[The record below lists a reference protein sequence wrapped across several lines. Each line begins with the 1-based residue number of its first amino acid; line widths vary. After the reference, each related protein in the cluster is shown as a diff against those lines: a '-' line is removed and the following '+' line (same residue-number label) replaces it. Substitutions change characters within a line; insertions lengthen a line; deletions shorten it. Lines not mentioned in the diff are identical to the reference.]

1 MPDEDLHIP
10 ERRLGELCV
19 RYGVSSLALFGSR
32 ARGDA
37 RPDSDVDLLVTFLPN
52 VSVGLVHLG
61 RLQAELEALLGARV
75 DLVPRDGLKPL
86 IRDSVLSA
94 CPLRGMSCSTCRTSS
109 RRAPRSSVS
118 YTAWTKTAS
127 SATTW
132 FRARCS
138 TSCR

>member
-1 MPDEDLHIP
+1 MQPEDLHIP
-10 ERRLGELCV
+10 DRRLRELCV

-61 RLQAELEALLGARV
+61 RLQAELEVLLGARV

-86 IRDSVLSA
+86 IRDSVLGEA
-94 CPLRGMSCSTCRTSS
+94 
-109 RRAPRSSVS
+109 RALF
-118 YTAWTKTAS
+118 AA
-127 SATTW
+127 
-132 FRARCS
+132 
-138 TSCR
+138 